1 MGVYGKELREDSA
14 EYLLFVPQMGQTGLV
29 PFGRILVHDM
39 IIPVDWMKGFVIR
52 AAIQESVI

>member
-1 MGVYGKELREDSA
+1 MEKSYVKILQNIYI
-14 EYLLFVPQMGQTGLV
+14 FVPQMGQTGLV